1 MPILS
6 RYSSLLAAAW
16 FQENANIK
24 SYHVKKSCKSFKPE
38 NQHAQE
44 VSIGVQN
51 GFLTIY
57 IFISALSVL
66 IIIELRPVFEK
77 IPTLTFGMLKKVT
90 TDFYSHAECRGT

>member
-1 MPILS
+1 MPTSNHVMS
-6 RYSSLLAAAW
+6 RKVA
-16 FQENANIK
+16 K
-24 SYHVKKSCKSFKPE
+24 VFKPE
-38 NQHAQE
+38 SEHGQE

-66 IIIELRPVFEK
+66 IIVGLGPVFEK
-77 IPTLTFGMLKKVT
+77 IPTLTFGMLKKVR